1 MSRRCPV
8 IGLVGGIGAGKSF
21 VASCFAELGCIVSDS
36 DAGVRELLARP
47 EVVAELTSWWGG
59 RILREDGTLDR
70 KVISGI
76 VFADPEQRKRL
87 EGLLHPMLK
96 VRREETV
103 RDAARSGC
111 PAVILDAPLLL
122 EAGLAAECDAIVF
135 VDASRE
141 VRLARVAARGWD
153 EAELDRRENAQ
164 KSLLDKRAASGYIV
178 VNAGDAAQTRQQVAR
193 TLQHVLGSIAD

>member
-21 VASCFAELGCIVSDS
+21 VASCFADLGCIVSDS

-47 EVVAELTSWWGG
+47 EVVAELTGWWGG

-76 VFADPEQRKRL
+76 VFADPQQRKRL

-122 EAGLAAECDAIVF
+122 EAGLAAECDAVVF
-135 VDASRE
+135 VDAPRE

-164 KSLLDKRAASGYIV
+164 KSVLDKRAASGYIV